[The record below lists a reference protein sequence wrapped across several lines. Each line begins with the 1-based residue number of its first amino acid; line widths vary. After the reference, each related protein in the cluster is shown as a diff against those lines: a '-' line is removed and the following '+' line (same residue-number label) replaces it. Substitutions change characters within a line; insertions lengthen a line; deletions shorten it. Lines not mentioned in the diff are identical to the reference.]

1 MIKAN
6 FAYSISKSIILR
18 MTPHSS
24 PKSFIRNSPSTG
36 MRHIRCFA
44 ACLLLVASQIVSAAA
59 AAGTTNAQAAQTLI
73 TTTADRMLSALKSDD
88 KTLRDNP
95 RRVYKLV
102 EKHLLPHID
111 FEYMSRI
118 VLAKSWPSATAK
130 QRKRFI
136 HEFRQFLIRFYTA
149 ALVEYTKGHNI
160 PKDLMQFLPLR
171 TVPGENKVTVRS
183 EIRQPESAQAIP
195 VSYRLYLSGNQ
206 WKVYDV
212 NVDGISM
219 VVNYRSNFMR
229 EIRKA
234 GLDGLIARLAKRNE
248 ELATR

>member
-1 MIKAN
+1 MTKADHE
-6 FAYSISKSIILR
+6 YSIDKKNIMRI
-18 MTPHSS
+18 TP
-24 PKSFIRNSPSTG
+24 RNTPEIFVLNSLAAG
-36 MRHIRCFA
+36 MRHICCFS
-44 ACLLLVASQIVSAAA
+44 ACLLLVITMTVSTT
-59 AAGTTNAQAAQTLI
+59 AAGTNTQAAQTLI
-73 TTTADRMLSALKSDD
+73 TTTADRMLSALKSED
-88 KTLRDNP
+88 KILRNNP
-95 RRVYKLV
+95 RRVHKLV
-102 EKHLLPHID
+102 DKHLLPHID
-111 FEYMSRI
+111 FEYMSRL
-118 VLAKSWPSATAK
+118 VLAKSWSGATAD

-149 ALVEYTKGHNI
+149 ALIEYTKGHSI
-160 PKDLMQFLPLR
+160 PQDVMQFLPLR
-171 TVPGENKVTVRS
+171 TVHGETKVTVRS
-183 EIRQPESAQAIP
+183 EIRQPESTQAVP
-195 VSYRLYLSGNQ
+195 VNYLLYLNGNQ

>member
-1 MIKAN
+1 MIKVN
-6 FAYSISKSIILR
+6 FAYSISKSIILS
-18 MTPHSS
+18 MTPHS
-24 PKSFIRNSPSTG
+24 PPMIIIRNSPSTG
-36 MRHIRCFA
+36 MRYIRCFT
-44 ACLLLVASQIVSAAA
+44 ACLLLVASLIVTAAA
-59 AAGTTNAQAAQTLI
+59 AAGTDAQAAQTLI
-73 TTTADRMLSALKSDD
+73 TTTADRMLSALKSED

-95 RRVYKLV
+95 QRVHELV
-102 EKHLLPHID
+102 DKNLLPHID

-118 VLAKSWPSATAK
+118 VLAKSWPSATAD
-130 QRKRFI
+130 QRIRFI
-136 HEFRQFLIRFYTA
+136 KEFRQFLIRFYTA
-149 ALVEYTKGHNI
+149 ALIEYTKGHDI

-195 VSYRLYLSGNQ
+195 VSYQLYLSGNQ

-219 VVNYRSNFMR
+219 VVNYRSNFKR